1 MLILKKL
8 KWSNMFSYGE
18 NNTLDLAAEP
28 ITQLVGLNGHGKS
41 SIPLILEEV
50 LFNKNSKGIKKGDIP
65 NRELSTNKYSAS
77 LDFELNNQCYS
88 IELNRSGAQQKV
100 KLTQDGTDISSHTA
114 TDTFK
119 HIEQLIGLD
128 FKTFSQIVYQNSSS
142 SLQFLTATDTARKNF
157 LIDLLSLEE
166 YVRIFEELKLLHKE
180 TNESLVKLQAQL
192 GTVSAWLG
200 RHKHMDTNPML
211 VVEVPSMDSP
221 LFDSV
226 ANLKQQLAQVDALN
240 LKIQKNNEYRRL
252 LEQIKIEPLDVTPV
266 DYSKEVQEAAVLKH
280 KYESE
285 LATYKKYSAVKAGT
299 CHTCYQ
305 PVNTETISRLTA
317 EALESADSIRKE
329 YTELLSKIKEA
340 KAIEAKISAHEALIK
355 DFEKYSSLVDASLPS
370 MQQSKDD
377 LAKSINQLEADLN
390 ALKQAHQDALDSNKR
405 AEAHNAKIASTLE
418 QIAQFESELAKLQP
432 KVEEIEAQLILLDV
446 LKKAF
451 STNGLLAY
459 KIESSVKTL
468 EALANEY
475 LSELSDGRFLLNFQ
489 LNNDKLNVNIEDN
502 GSLVSISALSAG
514 ELTRVTT
521 ATLLA
526 IRKLMSS
533 LSKSKINILFL
544 DETIETLDSAGK
556 EKLIEVLMQ
565 EHELN
570 TFLVSHS
577 YSHPLVSKVM
587 VIKEEGISRLENG

>member
-1 MLILKKL
+1 
-8 KWSNMFSYGE
+8 MFSYGE
-18 NNTLDLAAEP
+18 NNVLELGAEP

-41 SIPLILEEV
+41 SIPIILEEV

-65 NRELSTNKYSAS
+65 NRELNTNKYSAS
-77 LDFELNNQCYS
+77 LEFELDNQSYS
-88 IELNRSGAQQKV
+88 IDLVRNGAQQKV

-128 FKTFSQIVYQNSSS
+128 FKTFSQIVYQNSNS

-192 GTVSAWLG
+192 STVSAWLA
-200 RHKHMDTNPML
+200 RHRDINTSTMTL
-211 VVEVPSMDSP
+211 VEVPSMDSP

-226 ANLKQQLAQVDALN
+226 AQLKQQLAQVDALN
-240 LKIQKNNEYRRL
+240 QKIQKNNEYRRL
-252 LEQIKIEPLDVTPV
+252 LDQIRIEPLDVVPI
-266 DYSKEVQEAAVLKH
+266 DYSKDMQEAAVLKH
-280 KYESE
+280 KYDSE

-305 PVNTETISRLTA
+305 PVNTETISRLA
-317 EALESADSIRKE
+317 EQALQSAESIKKE

-340 KAIEAKISAHEALIK
+340 KAVEAKISSHEALIR
-355 DFEKYSSLVDASLPS
+355 DFEKYSSLIDSSLPS
-370 MQQSKDD
+370 MAQSKDD
-377 LAKSINQLEADLN
+377 LAKSIKRLEAELT
-390 ALKQAHQDALDSNKR
+390 ALKQAHQEALDSNKK

-418 QIAQFESELAKLQP
+418 QIAQFEAELAKLQP
-432 KVEEIEAQLILLDV
+432 RVEDIEAQLMLLDV

-451 STNGLLAY
+451 STNGLIAY
-459 KIESSVKTL
+459 KIESSVKSL
-468 EALANEY
+468 ESLANEY
-475 LSELSDGRFLLNFQ
+475 LGELSDGRFLLNFQ

-502 GSLVSISALSAG
+502 GNLVSINALSAG

-577 YSHPLVSKVM
+577 YSHPLVEKVM
-587 VIKEEGISRLENG
+587 VVKEDGISRLENG

>member
-1 MLILKKL
+1 
-8 KWSNMFSYGE
+8 MFSYGE
-18 NNTLDLAAEP
+18 NNTLELNTEP

-41 SIPLILEEV
+41 SIPLILEEI
-50 LFNKNSKGIKKGDIP
+50 LFNKNSKGVKKGDIP
-65 NRELSTNKYSAS
+65 NRELGAQKYSAA
-77 LDFELNNQCYS
+77 LDFALDDVEYK
-88 IELNRSGAQQKV
+88 IELVRSGAQQKV
-100 KLTQDGTDISSHTA
+100 KLLQNGTDISSHTA

-119 HIEQLIGLD
+119 QVEQLIGLD
-128 FKTFSQIVYQNSSS
+128 FKTFSQIVYQNSQS

-166 YVRIFEELKLLHKE
+166 YVKIFEELKLLNKE
-180 TNESLVKLQAQL
+180 TSDSLVKLQAQL
-192 GTVSAWLG
+192 STVSAWLS
-200 RHKHMDTNPML
+200 RHREFNTTPL
-211 VVEVPSMDSP
+211 ELVEVPSMDSA

-226 ANLKQQLAQVDALN
+226 AELKHQLAQVDALN

-252 LEQIKIEPLDVTPV
+252 LEELKLEPLDVEPIE
-266 DYSKEVQEAAVLKH
+266 YSKHVQEAAVVKH
-280 KYESE
+280 KYETE

-305 PVNTETISRLTA
+305 PVDTSTISRLA
-317 EALESADSIRKE
+317 EAAKIAAETLKSE
-329 YTELLSKIKEA
+329 YSELLAHIKLA
-340 KAIEAKISAHEALIK
+340 KEVEAKISAHQQLVQ
-355 DFEKYSSLVDASLPS
+355 DFEKYSSLLDTSLPAL
-370 MQQSKDD
+370 QQSKAD
-377 LAKSINQLEADLN
+377 LAANIKSYESELAT
-390 ALKQAHQDALDSNKR
+390 LKASHQKALDTNKT
-405 AEAHNAKIASTLE
+405 AEAHNAKIQGVME
-418 QIAQFESELAKLQP
+418 QITQFENELAKLQP
-432 KVEEIEAQLILLDV
+432 RVQDIEEQLQLLEV

-451 STNGLLAY
+451 STNGLIAY

-475 LSELSDGRFLLNFQ
+475 LSELSDGRFLLNFA

-502 GSLVSISALSAG
+502 GNLVSISALSAG

-521 ATLLA
+521 STLLA

-533 LSKSKINILFL
+533 LSKCKINVLFL
-544 DETIETLDSAGK
+544 DETIETLDGAGK

-577 YSHPLVSKVM
+577 YSHPLVNKVL
-587 VIKEEGISRLENG
+587 VVKEQGISRLENG

>member
-1 MLILKKL
+1 
-8 KWSNMFSYGE
+8 MFSYGE
-18 NNTLDLAAEP
+18 NNVLELGAEP

-41 SIPLILEEV
+41 SIPIILEEV

-65 NRELSTNKYSAS
+65 NRELNTNKYSAS
-77 LDFELNNQCYS
+77 LEFELDNQSYS
-88 IELNRSGAQQKV
+88 IDLVRNGAQQKV

-128 FKTFSQIVYQNSSS
+128 FKTFSQIVYQNSNS

-192 GTVSAWLG
+192 STVSAWLA
-200 RHKHMDTNPML
+200 RHRDINTSTMTL
-211 VVEVPSMDSP
+211 VEVPSMDSP

-226 ANLKQQLAQVDALN
+226 AQLKQQLAQVDALN
-240 LKIQKNNEYRRL
+240 QKIQKNNEYRRL
-252 LEQIKIEPLDVTPV
+252 LDQIRKEPLDVVPI
-266 DYSKEVQEAAVLKH
+266 DYSKDMQEAAVLKH
-280 KYESE
+280 KYDSE

-305 PVNTETISRLTA
+305 PVNTETISRLA
-317 EALESADSIRKE
+317 EQALQSAESIKKE

-340 KAIEAKISAHEALIK
+340 KAVEAKISSHEALIR
-355 DFEKYSSLVDASLPS
+355 DFEKYSSLIDSSLPS
-370 MQQSKDD
+370 MAQSKDD
-377 LAKSINQLEADLN
+377 LAKSIKRLEAELT
-390 ALKQAHQDALDSNKR
+390 ALKQAHQEALDSNKK

-418 QIAQFESELAKLQP
+418 QIAQFEAELAKLQP
-432 KVEEIEAQLILLDV
+432 KVEDIEAQLMLLDV

-451 STNGLLAY
+451 STNGLIAY
-459 KIESSVKTL
+459 KIESSVKSL
-468 EALANEY
+468 ESLANEY
-475 LSELSDGRFLLNFQ
+475 LGELSDGRFLLNFQ

-502 GSLVSISALSAG
+502 GNLVSINALSAG

-577 YSHPLVSKVM
+577 YSHPLVEKVM
-587 VIKEEGISRLENG
+587 VVKEDGISRLENG